1 MKVIWPV
8 ELVVVSAVMWH
19 LILGPQHAL
28 VWNTSVATMTKLIHK
43 TIRGFEQGRVVDA
56 WLNSALRITLKQSP
70 EFLVG
75 GRLEVR
81 IIEGCTKG
89 IEVSCEDSRVWVRK
103 RNKGHFNLCS
113 SFGFK

>member
-1 MKVIWPV
+1 MWPV
-8 ELVVVSAVMWH
+8 ELIVVSTIIWH

-28 VWNTSVATMTKLIHK
+28 VRNTSVATMTKLIHK
-43 TIRGFEQGRVVDA
+43 TIRGFECGRIVDA
-56 WLNSALRITLKQSP
+56 WFNSALRITLKQSP

-81 IIEGCTKG
+81 IIEGCTEG
-89 IEVSCEDSRVWVRK
+89 IEDSRVRVRK
-103 RNKGHFNLCS
+103 RNKGHFNLRS